1 MRMMKTAFY
10 GLAYYGLVAIGAVA
24 LGTATPAAALTLADL
39 DAGASL
45 SSLDGTLTFQGF
57 NVTLPATVGASP
69 NAFAALDLSTIEVEA
84 LPTNGFGFR
93 VIEFDSPLV
102 AVGEQVGQLII
113 DFDVVAS
120 PGFVITG
127 ANLAFTG
134 TAIGTG
140 AIARIDETVT
150 YAGGSLSLGAIRQA
164 GGLQQPIDQDVFAAP
179 ATSVSASTTI
189 TLDTRGSTAMIA
201 QLSEFEPGFSASA
214 QPVPEPGAFVI
225 FGGSLALV
233 LTASRRRWL

>member
-1 MRMMKTAFY
+1 MRMKNAFY
-10 GLAYYGLVAIGAVA
+10 GLIA
-24 LGTATPAAALTLADL
+24 LGALALGGANPAAALTLADL

-45 SSLDGTLTFQGF
+45 ASVDGTLTFQNF
-57 NVTLPATVGASP
+57 DVTLPATVGASP

-102 AVGEQVGQLII
+102 AVGEQVGQLVI

-134 TAIGTG
+134 TALGTG
-140 AIARIDETVT
+140 AVARIDQTVT
-150 YAGGSLSLGAIRQA
+150 SAGGNLSLSAIREA
-164 GGLQQPIDQDVFAAP
+164 GGVQQPIDEDVLAAP
-179 ATSVSASTTI
+179 AASVAASTTI
-189 TLDTRGSTAMIA
+189 TLDTRGRAAFIA
-201 QLSEFEPGFSASA
+201 QLSELEPGFSVSA
-214 QPVPEPGAFVI
+214 RPVPEPGAFAI

>member
-1 MRMMKTAFY
+1 MRMKTAFY
-10 GLAYYGLVAIGAVA
+10 GMVAMGALA
-24 LGTATPAAALTLADL
+24 LGIAQPAAALTLADL

-45 SSLDGTLTFQGF
+45 ASLDGSLTFQGF

-69 NAFAALDLSTIEVEA
+69 NAFASLDLSTIEVEA

-102 AVGEQVGQLII
+102 AVGEQVGQLVI

-134 TAIGTG
+134 TALGTG
-140 AIARIDETVT
+140 AIARIDQTVT
-150 YAGGSLSLGAIRQA
+150 SPGGSLSLTAIRQA
-164 GGLQQPIDQDVFAAP
+164 GGAQQPIDEDVLAAP
-179 ATSVSASTTI
+179 AASVSTSTTI
-189 TLDTRGSTAMIA
+189 TLDTRGRAAFIA
-201 QLSEFEPGFSASA
+201 QLSEFEPGFSAR
-214 QPVPEPGAFVI
+214 PVPEPGAFAI